1 MGKIGVFHPH
11 ARAVPAVLGLNS
23 SSGTG
28 AAGAWLDTTA
38 NHHFLELELSRSD
51 YLFLLKV
58 LCHCYQVLWQHICGA
73 TRMRI
78 GRVRKQK
85 QSSKGSIPVYL

>member
-1 MGKIGVFHPH
+1 MGKIVLHPH
-11 ARAVPAVLGLNS
+11 AHAVPAVLGLNS

-38 NHHFLELELSRSD
+38 SPHFQELGLSRSD
-51 YLFLLKV
+51 HSFLLKV
-58 LCHCYQVLWQHICGA
+58 LCHFYQVLCQHICGA

-78 GRVRKQK
+78 VRVTKQK
-85 QSSKGSIPVYL
+85 QSSKGSIPIYL